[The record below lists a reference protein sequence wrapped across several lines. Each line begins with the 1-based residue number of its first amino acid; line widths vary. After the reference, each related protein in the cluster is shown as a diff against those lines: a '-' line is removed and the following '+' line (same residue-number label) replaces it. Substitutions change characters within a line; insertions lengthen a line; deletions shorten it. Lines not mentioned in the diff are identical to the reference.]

1 MIWAYIGLSLSFIIV
16 AFTLT
21 ENNAQYLL
29 AGNNTLSE
37 KERKKV
43 DIKSYIQFVK
53 GFHLILAF
61 SFLVIGLLLLYF
73 ISESAAGIFLAV
85 YPILAYVY
93 FIWKSKD
100 YFKGISSKTY
110 KIGAFFLAVVLI
122 TVFVLM
128 YSGLKEDHLL
138 VKESGI
144 EIQGDYGEELN
155 WEEIHKIEIVNEV
168 PEITFK
174 TNGFALAN
182 TYKGYFKAEKEGVV
196 KLILNENEGP
206 FILITKKSGD
216 MIYYSSSETEEEELL
231 KEVREVGVEN

>member
-1 MIWAYIGLSLSFIIV
+1 MIWAYIGLSITFIVV
-16 AFTLT
+16 AFMLT

-29 AGNNTLSE
+29 AGYNTLSE

-43 DIKSYIQFVK
+43 DIKSYIQFIRN
-53 GFHLILAF
+53 FHLFLGI
-61 SFLVIGLLLLYF
+61 SFLVIGVPLLYF
-73 ISESAAGIFLAV
+73 ISESAAGIFLAG
-85 YPILAYVY
+85 YPILAYIY

-100 YFKGISSKTY
+100 FFKGISSTTY
-110 KIGAFFLAVVLI
+110 KIGAIFLAVVLI

-128 YSGLKEDHLL
+128 YLGLKEDHLL
-138 VKESGI
+138 ITESGI
-144 EIQGDYGEELN
+144 EIQGDYGEELK
-155 WEEIHKIEIVNEV
+155 WEEMHKIELVGEV

-216 MIYYSSSETEEEELL
+216 KIYYSSSETEEEELL
-231 KEVREVGVEN
+231 EEMGGGF